1 MGCVVTADLW
11 LKSVSDC
18 SIFFYL
24 VIKPFHLVY
33 LYLKFSTVYCLSYR
47 YYYNDLMFE
56 ILLASN
62 GFSLSFCKTLW
73 IIRDWKGNG
82 LRNTVLKSRIIL
94 WLVGIAFCVFASSP
108 LKGKPAM
115 LFDWFFLYCRRFQ
128 HFVIPYEFKV
138 RDPHAAV

>member
-1 MGCVVTADLW
+1 MLGHHYWSLLFTFNFPFFWICTILALNLSIKSQLHACCCKKMKTLWLLGNPQSPEHHQWIRVHQMGCVVTADLW

-62 GFSLSFCKTLW
+62 GFSLSFCKTL
-73 IIRDWKGNG
+73 
-82 LRNTVLKSRIIL
+82 
-94 WLVGIAFCVFASSP
+94 
-108 LKGKPAM
+108 
-115 LFDWFFLYCRRFQ
+115 
-128 HFVIPYEFKV
+128 
-138 RDPHAAV
+138 